1 MKIMLEIK
9 LFKDQNLKGYTL
21 IEGFPGVG
29 LVGPMACSYMV
40 EKLDMEYV
48 GYVESDQFPPIAV
61 IHDGV
66 PMFTARMYVDRKYKL
81 VIMLSEFTIPIAMVY
96 QLSMSILSFARKS
109 GINRVIS
116 LGGMPSLKPAENAY
130 LVSVGNGKKNLSPE
144 LKPINEGVVAGV
156 SALLLA
162 YGSQLGIQVS
172 DILVEANPNV
182 MDPKNAEFAISG
194 LNKLL
199 GINIDL
205 KELEREAEEVEA
217 RVKAMLKKAKDT
229 HEHYQK
235 ATEAAGPSMY
245 A

>member
-1 MKIMLEIK
+1 MLEIK
-9 LFKDQNLKGYTL
+9 LFKERNLKGFTL

-40 EKLDMEYV
+40 EKLNMEYI
-48 GYVESDQFPPIAV
+48 GYIQSDQFPPIAV
-61 IHDGV
+61 IHDGA
-66 PMFTARMYVDRKYKL
+66 PMFTARIYADKKNKIIVT
-81 VIMLSEFTIPIAMVY
+81 LSEFTIPVPMVHE
-96 QLSMSILSFARKS
+96 LSMELLSFARKNGLS
-109 GINRVIS
+109 RIIS

-130 LVSVGNGKKNLSPE
+130 VVFTNGNGNSKNLGPE

-156 SALLLA
+156 SALLLT
-162 YGSQLGIQVS
+162 YGPQLGIPVA
-172 DILVEANPNV
+172 DILVESNPNV

-217 RVKAMLKKAKDT
+217 KVKAMLKKAQDT